1 MHRQDVDDYNQSLM
15 VKYRKP
21 NQKHLYE
28 CIYPLKSG
36 ETCKFVGDMEEVFE
50 HAGEHSQCYHFR
62 CSMCHIY
69 FVTWRSVK
77 DHRAK
82 HRCWLVKAT
91 QPSHRARDHEEFIRK
106 TFILPV
112 KEEEVRTMNDQN
124 QQTPGP
130 STSSIEFTQDPRI
143 PSSSSN
149 TPQQN
154 LPAPG
159 LIKNIDFEDYARI
172 LKAVNTGKS
181 SESASTSKTPGLDCY
196 QQRQLKK
203 AKESSESHRAKT
215 IEERSKQ
222 NEPEP
227 EKEKVAPVSYSPIPI
242 KKPRMSESVNLPPPS
257 LPSTPNLP
265 AASPIALPIHD
276 FSVPPPPLGFGCLF
290 PTDPRLNRP
299 PATLQSPIPMATTNP
314 VVPISPVQ
322 LPVFNHPPP
331 MIPTSRRPSLPL
343 PSLNLN
349 LPAPCAVKFVNPND
363 PPEQLVTPPPIG
375 DQSPEHGPQPSEAP
389 VKLPR
394 WKPLPPAPAEPP
406 GIIRRFA
413 VDEESNAAEAKL
425 KKASSNTTKPPGI
438 ILKCPESEES
448 NASGANLKK
457 TSPNT
462 SEEDAAARGIKTKPV
477 DAPVEK
483 TPSKGGPST
492 QAPKVPIPGKA
503 PQPAK
508 KKFSMKDVRFIKI
521 EATDTDEAIHARH
534 FPDLIRQRKQDQA
547 KDADIVDPQA
557 NGEPSDM
564 IPSVAQA
571 PEEEMSQ
578 LQAQDADLQ
587 DSLKH
592 EGSSNLG
599 HEDSIQDEVAQD
611 APTSSVSMKNKG
623 AASQQDQQAQHYEPQ
638 VVMENHMPSIVGLEM
653 EIQSSSAEE
662 GPTAEEPQE
671 ASEVQP
677 STSEENPEVPQ
688 EASQLQL
695 PQAEEAPAMPPT
707 RSIKQEPVEAS
718 AAQSRSSKKNPALP
732 LNRPIK
738 QEPADEDAPVIPEA
752 SKAPMC
758 SSQEGSS
765 DQVPQAAP
773 TLQPPPAEKNPEM
786 PRTIR
791 IKQEPADDY
800 GDAPVVIET
809 PMSGSQVIPS
819 QQDRASEAQVS
830 IEEEGSS
837 NQATSNIPPIP
848 ATRPIKPEPADD
860 YEDVPA
866 TDSSEPGPS
875 EPYRRQS
882 RFDMPPNSFYAHS
895 SIPNSCAPLPTPL
908 QHHQDFFNDASG
920 VFYQHPSWHQPSSSQ
935 DSAPDTSDQ
944 TTPTYQSP
952 SIQSQMT
959 SSSSNGQDPDM
970 PHQNTS
976 TSQRRY
982 EERDQSQLI
991 SSSCNGHDPDMSHQN
1006 ASTSP
1011 RHYEEQYQSQLTS
1024 SSSYDHDSAP
1034 VWDQVPAASDL
1045 QPSTSARRYEERD
1058 SSEEPELRIDEQAC
1072 DEAWNLPTSSAV
1084 QKSPAA
1090 PRQIKSGT
1098 RKIAPSKSAAARI
1111 SDPQG
1116 STPIQTPSAAPERSM
1131 VPKTPRMIKSGT
1143 RKIAPSRIQVQI
1155 AKEVQ
1160 APAVPEVAPEVT
1172 ADVHTPVVPVAASE
1186 VAAPKRRPRKKQKK
1200 ITMPRKAARKPAS
1213 STSGS
1218 KRGRKKKVVVV
1229 DSEDLEPTEASS
1241 SSTLPKEEPPVIRHK
1256 GFKIKMMEPLTPEE
1270 ELRLSQPSTP
1280 AATPSQGGSELPAE
1294 LVGLLV
1300 PRRAATGAKRYREPS
1315 EEPPAT
1321 KRKSLETDST
1331 ISSSF
1336 STPRASADSEVKNS
1350 ERFTDTAEK
1359 WSKEEEAG
1367 QDEAFLVPVHN
1378 FS

>member
-1 MHRQDVDDYNQSLM
+1 M

-50 HAGEHSQCYHFR
+50 HAGEHSQCYHFY
-62 CSMCHIY
+62 CHSCRKY
-69 FVTWRSVK
+69 FVTWRAAKV
-77 DHRAK
+77 HRH
-82 HRCWLVKAT
+82 HRHCFMPKGYYPT
-91 QPSHRARDHEEFIRK
+91 TRSRDHEEFIRK
-106 TFILPV
+106 TFIVPV
-112 KEEEVRTMNDQN
+112 KEEEVRTMKEKQN
-124 QQTPGP
+124 HQIPGP
-130 STSSIEFTQDPRI
+130 STSSAPQDPRT
-143 PSSSSN
+143 PSSSSK

-172 LKAVNTGKS
+172 LKAVETGKS

-203 AKESSESHRAKT
+203 AKESSENHRAKT

-227 EKEKVAPVSYSPIPI
+227 EKKKEAPVSYSPIPI
-242 KKPRMSESVNLPPPS
+242 KKPRMSEPVNLPPPS
-257 LPSTPNLP
+257 LPSTPNPP

-276 FSVPPPPLGFGCLF
+276 FSIPPPPLGFGCLF

-299 PATLQSPIPMATTNP
+299 PPTLQSPVPLATIP
-314 VVPISPVQ
+314 VLPISPVR
-322 LPVFNHPPP
+322 LPVFNLPPP
-331 MIPTSRRPSLPL
+331 PIPAPRRPSHPL

-363 PPEQLVTPPPIG
+363 PHEQLVTPPPVK

-389 VKLPR
+389 VKLSR
-394 WKPLPPAPAEPP
+394 WKPLPPAPSEPP
-406 GIIRRFA
+406 GIIRRLA
-413 VDEESNAAEAKL
+413 VDDESNAAEATL
-425 KKASSNTTKPPGI
+425 KKASSDTSKPPGI
-438 ILKCPESEES
+438 IRKCPVPEES
-448 NASGANLKK
+448 HASGANLKK

-483 TPSKGGPST
+483 TPAMSACKTSKGGPST

-521 EATDTDEAIHARH
+521 EATDTDEAIHAKH

-547 KDADIVDPQA
+547 KDDEIVDPQA
-557 NGEPSDM
+557 NGGPSDM
-564 IPSVAQA
+564 IPPVPQA
-571 PEEEMSQ
+571 PVEEMSQ
-578 LQAQDADLQ
+578 LQAQDADRQ
-587 DSLKH
+587 NSMEN
-592 EGSSNLG
+592 EGPSNLR
-599 HEDSIQDEVAQD
+599 HDENPIAEETAGDPD
-611 APTSSVSMKNKG
+611 AADYPVSMENEG
-623 AASQQDQQAQHYEPQ
+623 ASQQDPQAQLCAPQ
-638 VVMENHMPSIVGLEM
+638 VFMENQDDPSVVGLEL
-653 EIQSSSAEE
+653 EVSSSVPEIPLEASELQQPPAEQDPDVPE
-662 GPTAEEPQE
+662 E

-677 STSEENPEVPQ
+677 STSEETPV
-688 EASQLQL
+688 
-695 PQAEEAPAMPPT
+695 MPPT

-758 SSQEGSS
+758 SSQEGPSKQAP
-765 DQVPQAAP
+765 DVPQAAP
-773 TLQPPPAEKNPEM
+773 ALQQPPPKKNPEM

-800 GDAPVVIET
+800 GDASVVPPLQKIPT
-809 PMSGSQVIPS
+809 SDSQVSLS
-819 QQDRASEAQVS
+819 QQDQQAAEPQVS
-830 IEEEGSS
+830 MKQEGSS
-837 NQATSNIPPIP
+837 NQAPHSASNIPPIP

-866 TDSSEPGPS
+866 ADSSEPGPS
-875 EPYRRQS
+875 EPYRRPS
-882 RFDMPPNSFYAHS
+882 RFDIPPSSSYGYS
-895 SIPNSCAPLPTPL
+895 SIPNSYAPMPTPL

-935 DSAPDTSDQ
+935 DSAPDTSYQ
-944 TTPTYQSP
+944 NASTNQSP
-952 SIQSQMT
+952 SSQSQMA
-959 SSSSNGQDPDM
+959 SSGSNGQDPDM
-970 PHQNTS
+970 PHQN
-976 TSQRRY
+976 
-982 EERDQSQLI
+982 
-991 SSSCNGHDPDMSHQN
+991 
-1006 ASTSP
+1006 AATSP

-1090 PRQIKSGT
+1090 PRKIKSGT
-1098 RKIAPSKSAAARI
+1098 RKIAPSKPAAARI
-1111 SDPQG
+1111 SDPQE
-1116 STPIQTPSAAPERSM
+1116 SAPIQTPPAVPERSM

-1186 VAAPKRRPRKKQKK
+1186 VVAPKRRPRKKQKK
-1200 ITMPRKAARKPAS
+1200 ITMPRKAARKPAP

-1218 KRGRKKKVVVV
+1218 KRGRKKKVVV

-1256 GFKIKMMEPLTPEE
+1256 GFKIKMMKPLTAEE
-1270 ELRLSQPSTP
+1270 EIRLSQPSTP
-1280 AATPSQGGSELPAE
+1280 AATPSQGGPELPAE

-1300 PRRAATGAKRYREPS
+1300 PRRAATGAKRYRDPS

-1350 ERFTDTAEK
+1350 ERFTETAEQ
-1359 WSKEEEAG
+1359 WSKKEEAG
-1367 QDEAFLVPVHN
+1367 PDEAF
-1378 FS
+1378 